1 MTASDHPATIE
12 YGSLDDGRSSDAR
25 LRSAHIDRRT
35 RRLDAETLAWEHD
48 PFVGG
53 PVAVLVWRPES
64 RWPVCHASPNVERI
78 FGHSAECM
86 MDADFHYMSVIHP
99 DDVDRIAGEVVR
111 YLNERRDIWEQRYRI
126 VRPDGR
132 VRWLYD
138 FTVVDRD
145 DRGEACLLRG
155 YVMDETETRRHEHD
169 FRAITDVIAEAV
181 WIIAAHGGLLYA
193 NPAAWRLTGHGAADL
208 DALGWRDLIAPRD
221 HARLAGLLERL
232 EAGESVR
239 DQVWMRRSDSTE
251 LRVDLR
257 LRPLDDG
264 RCLGIGRDHTEPR
277 ERETLQAAT
286 GGRPAQKALSESQE
300 LYRAIVDQAADG
312 IVLIDAKTLRFVEFN
327 EAACRSLGYSR
338 DEFARL
344 GIADIQADLSPH
356 GIARWRERINSCGQG
371 DFETRHRHKSG
382 ELRHV
387 LVSNRALDI
396 RQGRYWAAIW
406 RDITERK
413 RIEDE
418 LEEHRRHLEELVRT
432 RTAELERARL
442 EAESANL
449 AKSILLAN
457 MSHEVRA
464 PINAILGL
472 NHRLKAGAEDPEQS
486 RRLGQIAEAGH
497 HLLRVANDILDLSR
511 MEAGTLRLERVD
523 FELRH
528 SLARLNLLLGA
539 EAEAKGLRLR
549 LVMDP
554 ALPARL
560 HGDPGRL
567 GQILLNLTGNAV
579 RFSDH
584 GTVTVRASLVDR
596 HQTRLRVR
604 FEVCD
609 EGVGIPADRQDAL
622 FLAFERLDVST
633 ARQFG
638 GSGLGLAIS
647 KRLVELMEGEIGV
660 ESRPGVGST
669 FWFTVWF
676 GLAPDPD

>member
-1 MTASDHPATIE
+1 MTTSDHPPTIK
-12 YGSLDDGRSSDAR
+12 YDSLDDGRPSDAR
-25 LRSAHIDRRT
+25 LRSPYTSRRT
-35 RRLDAETLAWEHD
+35 RRLDEETLAWERD
-48 PFVGG
+48 LFVGG
-53 PVAVLVWRPES
+53 PVAVLVWRPEA
-64 RWPVCHASPNVERI
+64 RWPVSHASPNVAPI
-78 FGHSAECM
+78 FGHSAERM
-86 MDADFHYMSVIHP
+86 MQSDFHYMSVIHP
-99 DDVDRIAGEVVR
+99 DDIDRIAGEVVR
-111 YLNERRDIWEQRYRI
+111 YLNEGRDTWEQRYRI
-126 VRPDGR
+126 VRPDGQ

-138 FTVVDRD
+138 FTAVDRD
-145 DRGEACLLRG
+145 ESAEPRLLRG
-155 YVMDETETRRHEHD
+155 YVMDETETQRRERD
-169 FRAITDVIAEAV
+169 FQVLAASIDDAV
-181 WIIAAHGGLLYA
+181 WISAVPAGFLYA
-193 NPAAWRLTGHGAADL
+193 NPAALSLTGH
-208 DALGWRDLIAPRD
+208 DAPSLGRLCWSDLIAPRE
-221 HARLAGLLERL
+221 HARLPELLERL
-232 EAGESVR
+232 EAGECV
-239 DQVWMRRSDSTE
+239 QTEVWIGRADRTE
-251 LRVDLR
+251 VLVDLR
-257 LRPLDDG
+257 LQPLGEG
-264 RCLGIGRDHTEPR
+264 RCLGIGREHTEPQR
-277 ERETLQAAT
+277 PIAT
-286 GGRPAQKALSESQE
+286 ENRRSPDVLRESQE

-344 GIADIQADLSPH
+344 GIADIQADLSPRD
-356 GIARWRERINSCGQG
+356 IARWRERINSSGQG
-371 DFETRHRHKSG
+371 DLETLHRHKSG
-382 ELRHV
+382 ALRRV
-387 LVSNRALDI
+387 QVSNRALDI

-418 LEEHRRHLEELVRT
+418 LDEHRRHLEELVRT

-472 NHRLKAGAEDPEQS
+472 NHRLKAGANDPEQS
-486 RRLGQIAEAGH
+486 QRLGQIAEAGY
-497 HLLRVANDILDLSR
+497 HLRRIANDILDLSR

-528 SLARLNLLLGA
+528 SLARLNLLLNA
-539 EAEAKGLRLR
+539 EVEAKGLRLR

-554 ALPARL
+554 TLPPRL

-579 RFSDH
+579 KFSDH
-584 GTVTVRASLVDR
+584 GTVTVKANLIDR
-596 HQTRLRVR
+596 HQNRVRVR

-609 EGVGIPADRQDAL
+609 EGTGIPEHRQDAL
-622 FLAFERLDVST
+622 FLAFEQLDVST

-660 ESRPGVGST
+660 ESRPGVGSA
-669 FWFTVWF
+669 FWFTACF
-676 GLAPDPD
+676 EPAFDGD

>member
-1 MTASDHPATIE
+1 M
-12 YGSLDDGRSSDAR
+12 DDERSFDAR
-25 LRSAHIDRRT
+25 LRSSHISRRA
-35 RRLDAETLAWEHD
+35 RRFDDETLAWERD
-48 PFVGG
+48 LFVGG

-64 RWPVCHASPNVERI
+64 RWPVCHASPNVAPI
-78 FGHSAECM
+78 FGHSAERM
-86 MDADFHYMSVIHP
+86 MDSDFHYMSVIHP

-111 YLNERRDIWEQRYRI
+111 YLNEGRDTWEQRYRI

-132 VRWLYD
+132 MRWLYD
-138 FTVVDRD
+138 FTIVDRD
-145 DRGEACLLRG
+145 DSAQPRLLRG
-155 YVMDETETRRHEHD
+155 YVMDETETQRREYD
-169 FRAITDVIAEAV
+169 FQVLAASIDDAI
-181 WIIAAHGGLLYA
+181 WISAAPIGLLYA
-193 NPAAWRLTGHGAADL
+193 NPAALRLTGH
-208 DALGWRDLIAPRD
+208 DATSLGSLRWSDLIAPRE
-221 HARLAGLLERL
+221 HARLPGLLERL
-232 EAGESVR
+232 DAGESI
-239 DQVWMRRSDSTE
+239 QTEVWMRRRDRTE
-251 LRVDLR
+251 VLVDLG
-257 LRPLDDG
+257 LQPLDDG
-264 RCLGIGRDHTEPR
+264 RCLGIGRGRTTPR
-277 ERETLQAAT
+277 LQAVAK
-286 GGRPAQKALSESQE
+286 RRLPQDALSESQE
-300 LYRAIVDQAADG
+300 FYRAIIDQAADG

-327 EAACRSLGYSR
+327 EAACQSLGYSR
-338 DEFARL
+338 TEFARL

-356 GIARWRERINSCGQG
+356 GIARWRERINSSGQG
-371 DFETRHRHKSG
+371 DFETCHRHKSG

-387 LVSNRALDI
+387 WVSNRALDI

-413 RIEDE
+413 RIDDE

-464 PINAILGL
+464 SINAILGL
-472 NHRLKAGAEDPEQS
+472 NHRLKASAEDPEQS
-486 RRLGQIAEAGH
+486 RRLGQISEAGY

-511 MEAGTLRLERVD
+511 MEAGTLCLERVD

-528 SLARLNLLLGA
+528 SLARLNLLLNA
-539 EAEAKGLRLR
+539 EVEAKGLRLR

-554 ALPARL
+554 TLPARL

-567 GQILLNLTGNAV
+567 GQILLNLAGNAV
-579 RFSDH
+579 KFSQH
-584 GTVTVRASLVDR
+584 GTVTVKANLVDR
-596 HQTRLRVR
+596 HRNRLRVR

-609 EGVGIPADRQDAL
+609 EGVGIPEDRQDAL
-622 FLAFERLDVST
+622 FLAFEQLDVST

-669 FWFTVWF
+669 FWFTAWF
-676 GLAPDPD
+676 GLVADAD

>member
-1 MTASDHPATIE
+1 MTTSDHPATVE

-25 LRSAHIDRRT
+25 LRSSHISRRT
-35 RRLDAETLAWEHD
+35 RRLDDETLAWERD
-48 PFVGG
+48 LFVGG
-53 PVAVLVWRPES
+53 PVAVLVWRPGS
-64 RWPVCHASPNVERI
+64 RWPVCHASPNVAPI
-78 FGHSAECM
+78 FGHSAERM
-86 MDADFHYMSVIHP
+86 MDSGFYYMSVIHP

-111 YLNERRDIWEQRYRI
+111 YLNEGRDTWEQRYRI
-126 VRPDGR
+126 VRPDGQ
-132 VRWLYD
+132 VRWLCD
-138 FTVVDRD
+138 FRVVDRD
-145 DRGEACLLRG
+145 DSSEPQLLRG
-155 YVMDETETRRHEHD
+155 YVMDETETRRREHD
-169 FRAITDVIAEAV
+169 FQVLAASITDAV
-181 WIIAAHGGLLYA
+181 WISAAPAAPLYA
-193 NPAAWRLTGHGAADL
+193 NPAALRLTGHSSTS
-208 DALGWRDLIAPRD
+208 LGSLRWSDLIAPRE
-221 HARLAGLLERL
+221 HARLPGLLERL
-232 EAGESVR
+232 DAGECV
-239 DQVWMRRSDSTE
+239 QTEVWMRRSDRTE
-251 LRVDLR
+251 VLVDLG

-264 RCLGIGRDHTEPR
+264 RCLGIGHEHTEPCPQTAT
-277 ERETLQAAT
+277 ER
-286 GGRPAQKALSESQE
+286 RPTQDVLRESQE
-300 LYRAIVDQAADG
+300 LYRAIIDQAADG

-344 GIADIQADLSPH
+344 GIADIQADLSPR
-356 GIARWRERINSCGQG
+356 GIARWRELINSSGQG

-472 NHRLKAGAEDPEQS
+472 NHRLRASANDSEQS
-486 RRLGQIAEAGH
+486 RRLGQIAEAGY

-528 SLARLNLLLGA
+528 SLARLNLLLNA
-539 EAEAKGLRLR
+539 EVEAKGLRLR

-554 ALPARL
+554 TLPARV

-579 RFSDH
+579 KFSDH
-584 GTVTVRASLVDR
+584 GTVTVKANLVDR
-596 HQTRLRVR
+596 RQNRLCVR

-609 EGVGIPADRQDAL
+609 EGVGIPEDRQSAL
-622 FLAFERLDVST
+622 FLAFEQLDVST

-669 FWFTVWF
+669 FWFTAWF
-676 GLAPDPD
+676 GLASDTD